1 MAKIRQKWQHHHTPT
16 SFPIYPMLAL
26 YQNSAPRV
34 VRYFSEVQKVDHPRA
49 NTRSTWPFRFQLEH
63 LVGRPRRPHRRPPWL
78 ENRALRRRCG
88 NTQRCNGEI
97 AGKLLVQLQNMCEDQ
112 SLRVAST
119 FQSGK
124 SKDEN
129 FSKWHRQRHTTKLSR
144 TNSIYGRT
152 ARKWLYIS
160 SGILQ
165 FKRVRMSVEVYELK
179 PTHAVQIQHHA
190 VDISVGFCIRSESLE
205 HYLGRL
211 PPDPPQVNL
220 PPPAT
225 CAQQCFVFETCW
237 NFVLICSNGL
247 CWGHPANDKH

>member
-1 MAKIRQKWQHHHTPT
+1 
-16 SFPIYPMLAL
+16 
-26 YQNSAPRV
+26 
-34 VRYFSEVQKVDHPRA
+34 
-49 NTRSTWPFRFQLEH
+49 
-63 LVGRPRRPHRRPPWL
+63 
-78 ENRALRRRCG
+78 
-88 NTQRCNGEI
+88 
-97 AGKLLVQLQNMCEDQ
+97 MCEDR

-179 PTHAVQIQHHA
+179 PTHAVGKSSTMRSTSLSAFASALKVWSI
-190 VDISVGFCIRSESLE
+190 VLVGYPQTSPKWICRHLLPVHNNAS
-205 HYLGRL
+205 YLKH
-211 PPDPPQVNL
+211 V
-220 PPPAT
+220 
-225 CAQQCFVFETCW
+225 ETLFW
-237 NFVLICSNGL
+237 FVLICSNGL
-247 CWGHPANDKH
+247 CWGHPANDKHEHCNWWAYPIVEKMSPDGSDNRCHMAELTALYGMPRESVHGMPHGLPEHIMRTLAFCGTCRMLHPDWAMVRM